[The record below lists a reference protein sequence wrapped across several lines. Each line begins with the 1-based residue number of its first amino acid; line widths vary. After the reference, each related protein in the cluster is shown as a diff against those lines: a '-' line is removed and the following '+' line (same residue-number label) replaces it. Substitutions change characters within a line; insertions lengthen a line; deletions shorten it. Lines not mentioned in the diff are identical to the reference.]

1 MTDNSFYVWIIFSNV
16 RGPILLTQYFGF
28 TLNFSKMRFHF
39 LQNTSSGSVC
49 CNDVIVQLS
58 VETLPFGGVGESGY
72 GGYHGEL
79 KFKNHINWKSS
90 KCNYLEFF

>member
-1 MTDNSFYVWIIFSNV
+1 
-16 RGPILLTQYFGF
+16 
-28 TLNFSKMRFHF
+28 MRFHF

-79 KFKNHINWKSS
+79 KFKNHINWLNIQYPVKKLTRSLL
-90 KCNYLEFF
+90 KQ